1 MSDDLAVDLVCGMKV
16 EKATSPMST
25 VQENNYWFCCER
37 CQKSFL
43 RKPHLYIGQ
52 QPGR

>member
-1 MSDDLAVDLVCGMKV
+1 MTDELAVDLVCGMKV
-16 EKATSPMST
+16 PTATSVSSN
-25 VQENNYWFCCER
+25 VQGNDYYFCCER

>member
-1 MSDDLAVDLVCGMKV
+1 MADDLAVDLVCGMKV
-16 EKATSPMST
+16 DKATSPKST
-25 VQENNYWFCCER
+25 VQDHDYYFCCER
-37 CQKSFL
+37 CQKSFM